1 MPRPRH
7 PAYAADQSVVSSRL
21 TVKVFSIKQTT
32 FTFIRKHMKSIII
45 KASAVTAILLA
56 SAGAY
61 ASTMDCCGGL
71 ECCVKMLA
79 CCF

>member
-1 MPRPRH
+1 
-7 PAYAADQSVVSSRL
+7 
-21 TVKVFSIKQTT
+21 
-32 FTFIRKHMKSIII
+32 MKSIII
-45 KASAVTAILLA
+45 KASSVTAILLA

-61 ASTMDCCGGL
+61 AATTMDCCVSL

>member
-1 MPRPRH
+1 MSSETLDIETRPRY
-7 PAYAADQSVVSSRL
+7 PKSCYNRRMREFLAIL
-21 TVKVFSIKQTT
+21 IGGN
-32 FTFIRKHMKSIII
+32 IMKSIII

-61 ASTMDCCGGL
+61 AATTMDCCASL
-71 ECCVKMLA
+71 ECCMKMLS

>member
-1 MPRPRH
+1 
-7 PAYAADQSVVSSRL
+7 
-21 TVKVFSIKQTT
+21 
-32 FTFIRKHMKSIII
+32 MKSIII
-45 KASAVTAILLA
+45 KATAVTAILLA

>member
-1 MPRPRH
+1 
-7 PAYAADQSVVSSRL
+7 
-21 TVKVFSIKQTT
+21 
-32 FTFIRKHMKSIII
+32 MKSIII
-45 KASAVTAILLA
+45 KATAVTAILLA

-61 ASTMDCCGGL
+61 AATAMDCCVSL

>member
-1 MPRPRH
+1 
-7 PAYAADQSVVSSRL
+7 
-21 TVKVFSIKQTT
+21 
-32 FTFIRKHMKSIII
+32 MKSIII

-61 ASTMDCCGGL
+61 AATAMDCCVSL
-71 ECCVKMLA
+71 DCCLQMLS

>member
-1 MPRPRH
+1 M
-7 PAYAADQSVVSSRL
+7 SSETLDIPLRAHRL
-21 TVKVFSIKQTT
+21 KPCYNRRMREFLAMLIGGNT
-32 FTFIRKHMKSIII
+32 MKSIII

-61 ASTMDCCGGL
+61 AATTMDCCASL
-71 ECCVKMLA
+71 ECCMKMLS